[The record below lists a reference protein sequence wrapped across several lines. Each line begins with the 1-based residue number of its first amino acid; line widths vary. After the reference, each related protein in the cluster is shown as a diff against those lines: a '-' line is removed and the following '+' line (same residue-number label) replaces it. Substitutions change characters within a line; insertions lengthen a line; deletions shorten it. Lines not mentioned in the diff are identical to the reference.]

1 MIVNRAVAISILIL
15 LLISLCLYYLGMK
28 LNQIDSVSGVTRMF
42 RRVQYDEWEN

>member
-1 MIVNRAVAISILIL
+1 MGGSSESKAL
-15 LLISLCLYYLGMK
+15 LLVSLCIDYLDME

>member
-1 MIVNRAVAISILIL
+1 MLV
-15 LLISLCLYYLGMK
+15 SLCIDYLDME